1 MPWPIYCQYRFALV
15 LGLWIR
21 VGKVA
26 YIGFFVKGGSVARP
40 TEKRFG
46 GLKQVDAPTFLHHPG
61 MICRWSLVGDQP
73 SILLNHQFQV
83 LPVGEE
89 LNDIS
94 I

>member
-40 TEKRFG
+40 TEK
-46 GLKQVDAPTFLHHPG
+46 D
-61 MICRWSLVGDQP
+61 LVG
-73 SILLNHQFQV
+73 
-83 LPVGEE
+83 
-89 LNDIS
+89 
-94 I
+94 